1 MACKAKSIL
10 QSVLVL
16 PMSRVVFIF
25 VKCCLGIKEVYVA
38 ETIYGLKAK
47 CLLSGP
53 LQKRRR
59 GSLLTPGLK

>member
-53 LQKRRR
+53 LQKR
-59 GSLLTPGLK
+59 GGGLLTPGLK